1 MWIFWALREYVTL
14 ANKLFNYHLKSKHY
28 ECGARITF
36 KCSYIIRAQKNIIQ
50 IIIAA
55 NNISLLFLFSE
66 EMRSIALSPH
76 LMVASKMSIS
86 ATKREIFSL
95 RLQPKLGVQTVHS
108 SQCCGCFFIFLSI
121 AKVWLRA
128 KSKCFTSSRLRCLQL
143 ILRYIHTASNRS
155 ILSKLLSN
163 FL

>member
-1 MWIFWALREYVTL
+1 MSPWPTNFLTTTL
-14 ANKLFNYHLKSKHY
+14 SQNIMNAVRGSLLNVHILY
-28 ECGARITF
+28 EH
-36 KCSYIIRAQKNIIQ
+36 KQDIIQ
-50 IIIAA
+50 IIIAT

-66 EMRSIALSPH
+66 EMRSIAFSPH

-108 SQCCGCFFIFLSI
+108 SQCCECFFIFLSI
-121 AKVWLRA
+121 ANVWLRA